1 MVIVALLE
9 EARVVEGVYLEVNQ
23 IQMEKN
29 TQIKKGAHTQN
40 YKLANLAI
48 GGRNLRNKRLFQ

>member
-1 MVIVALLE
+1 MVIIALLE
-9 EARVVEGVYLEVNQ
+9 EIRVVEGVYAKINQ

-40 YKLANLAI
+40 YKVQQCQN
-48 GGRNLRNKRLFQ
+48 RKV

>member
-1 MVIVALLE
+1 MVIIALLE
-9 EARVVEGVYLEVNQ
+9 EIRVVEGVYAKINQ

-40 YKLANLAI
+40 YKIRQCQN
-48 GGRNLRNKRLFQ
+48 RKV